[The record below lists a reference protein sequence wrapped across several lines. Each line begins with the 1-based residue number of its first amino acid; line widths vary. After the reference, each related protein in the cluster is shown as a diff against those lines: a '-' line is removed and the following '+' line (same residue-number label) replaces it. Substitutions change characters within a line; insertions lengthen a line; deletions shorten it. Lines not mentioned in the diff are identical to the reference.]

1 MVDIKNLTDNQL
13 VERFVDGCQM
23 SFEVLLN
30 RHKDRVFSYI
40 FMMVKNR
47 ELAEDLFQETFFKV
61 IQSLKKNKYTD
72 NGRFVSWAM
81 RIAHNMVIDHFRR
94 EKNLNTV
101 SNDSKDYD
109 LFGLLS
115 IFDNPHEDTII
126 NEQILADVKRLIQ
139 ELPTDQ
145 REVLEMRYYQELS
158 FKEIAEI
165 TGVGI
170 NTALGR
176 MRYAILNM
184 RRIVEEKGIILSIN

>member
-13 VERFVDGCQM
+13 VERFIDGCQV
-23 SFEVLLN
+23 SFEVLLS

-40 FMMVKNR
+40 FMMVKDR

-61 IQSLKKNKYTD
+61 IQSLKNNKYTD
-72 NGRFVSWAM
+72 NGRFVSWTM

-94 EKNLNTV
+94 AKNISTI

-109 LFGLLS
+109 LFSVLS

-126 NEQILADVKRLIQ
+126 NDQILADVRRLIQ
-139 ELPTDQ
+139 ELPVDQ

-158 FKEIAEI
+158 FKEIAEV

-184 RRIVEEKGIILSIN
+184 RRIIEEKGIILSAN